1 MEKSGEG
8 GGYGY
13 TQKILQ
19 VFFKVGYIGKS
30 SEQAKVPSFKMVFHS
45 ANFFGSNKCFSSCNF
60 VSTQPCPRGFFEFFY
75 HGKENNYSDDVDSVD
90 SLFVWHIGHIA
101 SVMAADSF
109 KLFLEF
115 FQ

>member
-1 MEKSGEG
+1 MWRSRGEG

-45 ANFFGSNKCFSSCNF
+45 ANFFGSNKCFSSSNF
-60 VSTQPCPRGFFEFFY
+60 VSTQTCSRGFFDFFW
-75 HGKENNYSDDVDSVD
+75 HGKENYSDDVDSVD
-90 SLFVWHIGHIA
+90 SLFVWHVGHIA

-109 KLFLEF
+109 KLPNF